1 MSADPVLKLD
11 QVVTDSTGG
20 LHASKRYCWPLGP
33 LPTPQH
39 ASASALL
46 QHWALRLLQA
56 PTAAAT
62 APADMKW
69 RLSAMLADPNM
80 RLPDLAAELVQL
92 GGLPAGEGQQKA
104 MEAALNRMLVRSGG
118 AFKALSTGM
127 TAALQMALL
136 AGPAGKRLVC

>member
-1 MSADPVLKLD
+1 M
-11 QVVTDSTGG
+11 VTLAAGATA
-20 LHASKRYCWPLGP
+20 HAVTCTCQRNSIAYPQHWPL
-33 LPTPQH
+33 L
-39 ASASALL
+39 LL
-46 QHWALRLLQA
+46 QG
-56 PTAAAT
+56 PTAGAT
-62 APADMKW
+62 APADMKR

-92 GGLPAGEGQQKA
+92 GGLPAGGAQQKA

-136 AGPAGKRLVC
+136 AGPTGVKLVR